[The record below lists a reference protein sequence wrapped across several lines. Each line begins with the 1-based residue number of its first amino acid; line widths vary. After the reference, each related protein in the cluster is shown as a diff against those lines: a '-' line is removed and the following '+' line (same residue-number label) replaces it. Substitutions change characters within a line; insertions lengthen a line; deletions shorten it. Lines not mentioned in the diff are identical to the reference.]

1 MSRGATAR
9 GRGATAR
16 GCGATT
22 RRRPSAHARRPG
34 PALRVR
40 VRRSLPAPGRIAAV
54 LVFSSLVAGLLA
66 LVNGPWLRVA
76 EVAWAGDRF
85 TPGYQL
91 QRSLADLDGA
101 ALLTVDATRVEAAL
115 RELPAVAE
123 ARVSVTLPGSVTVT
137 IVEKEPAF
145 LWQTSAVRLIGAA
158 DGTLIGQLALRAPI
172 PDDLAALPQVDDRR
186 VESRNIIV
194 GDRLEARILASA
206 LRLAAVEPAMLGSK
220 APDLAVRLTDAD
232 GFLLVSTSPAWL
244 ADFGYYP
251 AADDEALG
259 SLDEQVEAQ
268 VAAVRTLYSVQPELT
283 VGWID
288 VRDPGR
294 VYWRP

>member
-1 MSRGATAR
+1 MFVLAT
-9 GRGATAR
+9 
-16 GCGATT
+16 
-22 RRRPSAHARRPG
+22 
-34 PALRVR
+34 
-40 VRRSLPAPGRIAAV
+40 
-54 LVFSSLVAGLLA
+54 LVGGLLA
-66 LVNGPWLRVA
+66 LVNGPWLRVGY
-76 EVAWAGDRF
+76 VAWAGDRF

-123 ARVSVTLPGSVTVT
+123 ARVTVTLPSSLTVT
-137 IVEKEPAF
+137 IIEKEPAF

-158 DGTLIGQLALRAPI
+158 DGTLIGQIALRAPVGG
-172 PDDLAALPQVDDRR
+172 DLAALPQVDDRR

-194 GDRLEARILASA
+194 GDRIDARVLASA
-206 LRLAAVEPAMLGSK
+206 LRLAAVEPAMLGSS
-220 APDLAVRLTDAD
+220 AADLEVRLTDAD
-232 GFLLVSTSPAWL
+232 GFLLVSLSPAWL

-251 AADDEALG
+251 VADDAARG

-268 VAAVRTLYSVQPELT
+268 VAAVRTLYTIEPERT

-288 VRDPGR
+288 VRNPGR